1 MRDNGPITGH
11 EYAFPEGMTLVSTT
25 DLKGRIV
32 YCNAAFVEV
41 SGYQRSELLGQPHN
55 MIRHPHMPEEAFRD
69 MWSTIN
75 GGQPWSAVVVNR
87 RKDGGH
93 YWVKANVTPLFEGN
107 QPVGF
112 MSVRTKPEAAEV
124 RAAEAVYQLMR
135 NEEKAGSALSLSLR
149 QGQLQRNGWA
159 GKAER
164 LMHRLLAQRHGLIP
178 LAVAG
183 CAYVMGEFWSHQ
195 WWAMLTVA
203 MAAVLGHLLLQ
214 RLTQRP
220 LNELV
225 DFSNRMAAG
234 DLTQQL
240 IGDSSDAVGR
250 LKRALNQLNVNL
262 QSIVGDARSEVRNM
276 ETAIAE
282 IASGNEDMS
291 GRTESQAANLEQTA
305 ASMEELTGTV
315 RTNSDG
321 AAAAADLARHTAEE
335 TSESARAMTEMTT
348 TMHTIRDASRQISEI
363 TQVIDAIS
371 FQTNILALNA
381 AVEAARAGD
390 AGRGFAVVAA
400 EVRALAQRTTAAA
413 KEIRVLIDNS
423 ERTVESGVSQ
433 AERVSSIIGTTLQN
447 VKRVSEVINEI
458 SLGSNEQLKGI
469 SQVNEAVAQLDGITQ
484 QNAAMVEQLSA
495 SAGALRQ
502 RAELLGESVKVFH
515 LDGQGHAL
523 PDAVGLRR
531 QAKFGG

>member
-1 MRDNGPITGH
+1 
-11 EYAFPEGMTLVSTT
+11 
-25 DLKGRIV
+25 
-32 YCNAAFVEV
+32 
-41 SGYQRSELLGQPHN
+41 
-55 MIRHPHMPEEAFRD
+55 
-69 MWSTIN
+69 
-75 GGQPWSAVVVNR
+75 
-87 RKDGGH
+87 
-93 YWVKANVTPLFEGN
+93 
-107 QPVGF
+107 
-112 MSVRTKPEAAEV
+112 
-124 RAAEAVYQLMR
+124 
-135 NEEKAGSALSLSLR
+135 
-149 QGQLQRNGWA
+149 
-159 GKAER
+159 
-164 LMHRLLAQRHGLIP
+164 
-178 LAVAG
+178 
-183 CAYVMGEFWSHQ
+183 MGELWSHQ
-195 WWAMLTVA
+195 WWAMLAVA

-220 LNELV
+220 LDELV

-234 DLTQQL
+234 DLTQRL
-240 IGDSSDAVGR
+240 IGDSGDAIGR

-262 QSIVGDARSEVRNM
+262 QSIVGDARSEVRNI
-276 ETAIAE
+276 ETAIEE
-282 IASGNEDMS
+282 IAAGNEDLS

-321 AAAAADLARHTAEE
+321 AAAAANLAMHTAED
-335 TSESARAMTEMTT
+335 TSKSAQAMTEMTT

-423 ERTVESGVSQ
+423 ERTVASGVSQ

-447 VKRVSEVINEI
+447 VKRVSEVISEI
-458 SLGSNEQLKGI
+458 SLGSHEQLKGI

-502 RAELLGESVKVFH
+502 RAELLGDSVKVFH

-523 PDAVGLRR
+523 PDAVELRR
-531 QAKFGG
+531 QAKSGG